1 MSEINGEFTPDHPV
15 FAAELVPH
23 RSLGR
28 RGWRVLMVLT
38 ALLTIAHAAV
48 FLMSGAWPVALFF
61 GLDFLLLYGAFYLNY
76 RSGLAREEVFVSR
89 TRLLVRKH
97 QPSGRSSEIGFNPFR
112 ARFDVRRHEEFGIV
126 SMLLSGEGRRTD
138 IGSFLNPDD
147 RESFAKA
154 LTGALATVKRR
165 I

>member
-1 MSEINGEFTPDHPV
+1 MTEINGELIPDHPV

-28 RGWRVLMVLT
+28 KGWRVLMLLT
-38 ALLTIAHAAV
+38 GVLTIAHVAV
-48 FLMSGAWPVALFF
+48 FLVSGAWPVALFF

-76 RSGLAREEVFVSR
+76 RSGLAREEVYVSR

-97 QPSGRSSEIGFNPFR
+97 RPSGQSSEIGFNPFR
-112 ARFDVRRHEEFGIV
+112 ARFDVQRHQEFGIV

-165 I
+165 L

>member
-1 MSEINGEFTPDHPV
+1 MDGNAVTMDDKPV

-28 RGWRVLMVLT
+28 RGWQVLM
-38 ALLTIAHAAV
+38 LLTGVLSLMHVLFFV
-48 FLMSGAWPVALFF
+48 FSGAWPVALFF
-61 GLDFLLLYGAFYLNY
+61 GLDFALLFAAFAVNY

-89 TRLLVRKH
+89 TMLLVRKVD
-97 QPSGRSSEIGFNPFR
+97 PAGRAREIDFNPFH
-112 ARFDVRRHEEFGIV
+112 ARFDVQRHTDIGIV
-126 SMLLSGEGRRTD
+126 SMLLSGGGRRTD
-138 IGSFLNPDD
+138 IGSFLNLDD

-154 LTGALATVKRR
+154 LTRALATVKRR